1 MFVQLLSVLRHLDV
15 LLGECWVC
23 QSWSLGVFGPLW
35 GITPGSASKGECGD
49 ASAAGFGELGQGRE
63 GWGLCPLYRVTH
75 TPESWSLE
83 ISKYKCTISWL
94 TCPVSPL
101 RATACIAHRI
111 TRPKCYFGLS
121 SKTCF
126 KKRSQSL
133 HQFYPYLLQILCVI
147 RSLLEV

>member
-35 GITPGSASKGECGD
+35 GISPGSASKGECGG

-63 GWGLCPLYRVTH
+63 GWGLWPLYRVTH
-75 TPESWSLE
+75 TPKSWSLE
-83 ISKYKCTISWL
+83 TSKHKCTISWL

-101 RATACIAHRI
+101 RATARIAHRI
-111 TRPKCYFGLS
+111 THDLS
-121 SKTCF
+121 A
-126 KKRSQSL
+126 
-133 HQFYPYLLQILCVI
+133 ILDWVP
-147 RSLLEV
+147 RRALEKEANPCTNFIHICCKFSV